1 MSAMTP
7 EETPQFEQADLAPHA
22 EAIAEAVVAMVERNA
37 VTISKAQALAH
48 KRHAGLAIYFH
59 PDGHIEC
66 LVTHTV
72 ATGVTEHYHV
82 TGNPMMPLLPI
93 EIEDDRD
100 EQG

>member
-7 EETPQFEQADLAPHA
+7 EEAASTGPNLDAPEQIA
-22 EAIAEAVVAMVERNA
+22 EAIALMVERNA

-82 TGNPMMPLLPI
+82 TGNPMMPLLPV
-93 EIEDDRD
+93 EIMDGEILHD
-100 EQG
+100 E